1 MAAKKPSDA
10 LAPAAVQAAPVE
22 KASPVERDL
31 WKVMVEVHPERGDRS
46 EPATIFV
53 SLNNRNFYIPKGKTS
68 QVPYPIYLRLQQLQK
83 AQVAE
88 EKLWKEMQGQNIDLT
103 R

>member
-1 MAAKKPSDA
+1 MAAKKPSEG

-22 KASPVERDL
+22 RDL
-31 WKVMVEVHPERGDRS
+31 WKVMIEVHPERGDRS

-68 QVPYPIYLRLQQLQK
+68 LVPYPIYLRLQQLQK
-83 AQVAE
+83 AQMAE
-88 EKLWKEMQGQNIDLT
+88 EKLWKEMQGQNLDLT

>member
-10 LAPAAVQAAPVE
+10 LAPAAVQAT
-22 KASPVERDL
+22 PVERDL
-31 WKVMVEVHPERGDRS
+31 WKVMMEVHPERGDRS

-68 QVPYPIYLRLQQLQK
+68 QVPYPIYLRLKLLQK